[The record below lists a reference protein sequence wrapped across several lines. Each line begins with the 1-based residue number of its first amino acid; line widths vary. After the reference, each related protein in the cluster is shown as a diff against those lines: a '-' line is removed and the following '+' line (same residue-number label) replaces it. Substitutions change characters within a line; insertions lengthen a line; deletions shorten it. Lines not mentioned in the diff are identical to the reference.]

1 MKLKTILIVLLAGPF
16 VTLAVVWLIMNF
28 LTWFA
33 SLDGLLAKGF
43 VVLLG
48 IIVVASVLLF
58 YCAPWAVNRKA
69 TVFYKP
75 KF

>member
-1 MKLKTILIVLLAGPF
+1 MKLKTLLLIFLMAPLVTGP
-16 VTLAVVWLIMNF
+16 AVWALINF
-28 LTWFA
+28 LAWFA

-58 YCAPWAVNRKA
+58 YCAPWAMNRKA
-69 TVFYKP
+69 TVFCKP